1 MKNRKSLLQ
10 ADGKTWIAIAG
21 EVHNS
26 SSSNASYMEEIWKKA
41 KELGLNTLLLPVS
54 WELIE
59 PKEDQFT
66 FELVDKLVQQARDAK
81 MHIIF
86 LWFGTWKNAQSTY
99 APEWVKKDLQRFPR
113 AEMEPGKRKIIL
125 KNFYNM
131 PYTTLSYLGEETK
144 RADAKAFARLMR
156 HLREIDEKERTVL
169 AVQVENETGV
179 QGSAREH
186 SALVEQ
192 LFVKAPPQGLVD
204 YLKNHTE
211 EMDESLKNAWKN
223 QNARTERKTTS
234 GRETDGMEKSGK
246 EKGWREVF
254 GRAADEIFSAYHI
267 ASYVEY
273 VASAGK
279 AEYDLP
285 MAVNSWLTQGTE
297 PGVYPSGGPVA
308 KMMEVWNYAA
318 PSIDIYAP
326 DIYVHNFTDIC
337 EEYTKLGNPL
347 FIPETAT
354 HSQCAPRLVYAIGHH
369 HAVCFAPFG
378 FEDMG
383 KPFDSATAHLFGM
396 DVKDPLLS
404 IPQDVKEYRYCAA
417 TLGSMMELLLVNY
430 GTDNLQA
437 VIAEN
442 CKDGTGEMLFENYR
456 FRVKMECQGKEERK
470 GVCLILKAEEDTFY
484 MFANACQIEICSND
498 RSLEHCDILSY
509 EEGVFSDG
517 SWVAGRKLNGDEAA
531 SIAFEEYRLVKMK
544 IFLYGDESM
553 SFREALI

>member
-1 MKNRKSLLQ
+1 MKNRKLLLQ
-10 ADGKTWIAIAG
+10 ADGKPWIAIAG

-26 SSSNASYMEEIWKKA
+26 SSSDAGYMAEIWEKA
-41 KELGLNTLLLPVS
+41 EELGLNTLLLPVS

-59 PKEDQFT
+59 PEENQFR
-66 FELVDKLVQQARDAK
+66 FELVDKLVQQARDCK

-131 PYTTLSYLGEETK
+131 PYTTLSYLGEET
-144 RADAKAFARLMR
+144 RHADAKAFAALMR
-156 HLREIDEKERTVL
+156 HLKEIDGKEKTVL

-186 SALVEQ
+186 SALAEQ
-192 LFVKAPPQGLVD
+192 LFAAAPPQGLVD
-204 YLKNHTE
+204 YLENHTE
-211 EMDESLKNAWKN
+211 EMDESLINAWKK
-223 QNARTERKTTS
+223 QNAGIEEKTTS
-234 GRETDGMEKSGK
+234 GRETDSMERSGK

-254 GRAADEIFSAYHI
+254 GLAADEIFSAYQI

-285 MAVNSWLTQGTE
+285 LAVNSWLTQGTE

-308 KMMEVWNYAA
+308 KMMEVWKYAA

-326 DIYVHNFTDIC
+326 DIYVHNFTDVC

-354 HSQCAPRLVYAIGHH
+354 HSHCAPRLVYTIGHH
-369 HAVCFAPFG
+369 HAACFAPFG

-404 IPQDVKEYRYCAA
+404 RPQDVEEYRYCAKS
-417 TLGSMMELLLVNY
+417 LGSMMDLLLANY
-430 GTDNLQA
+430 GTKNLQA

-442 CKDGTGEMLFENYR
+442 CEDGTGEMIFGDYR
-456 FRVKMECQGKEERK
+456 FQIQMHLPAKEEWK
-470 GVCLILKAEEDTFY
+470 GVCLILREKEDTFY
-484 MFANACQIEICSND
+484 LLANACQVEIGSND
-498 RSLEHCDILSY
+498 RTREHCDILSY
-509 EEGVFSDG
+509 EEGSFSEE
-517 SWVAGRKLNGDEAA
+517 SWVTGRRLNGDEAA
-531 SIAFEEYRLVKMK
+531 SISFQKYQLVKMK
-544 IFLYGDESM
+544 LFLYGNQ
-553 SFREALI
+553 

>member
-1 MKNRKSLLQ
+1 MKNRKLLLQ
-10 ADGKTWIAIAG
+10 ADGKPWIAIAG

-26 SSSNASYMEEIWKKA
+26 SSSNATYMAGIWEKA

-54 WELIE
+54 WEQIE
-59 PKEDQFT
+59 PREDQFT
-66 FELVDKLVQQARDAK
+66 FGLVDELVQQARAYK

-125 KNFYNM
+125 NNFYNM

-144 RADAKAFARLMR
+144 YADAKTFAGLMR
-156 HLREIDEKERTVL
+156 HLREIDGKERTVL

-186 SALVEQ
+186 SALAEQ
-192 LFVKAPPQGLVD
+192 LFATAPPQGLVD
-204 YLKNHTE
+204 YLENHTE
-211 EMDESLKNAWKN
+211 EMDESLKNVWKN
-223 QNARTERKTTS
+223 QNAGAERKITPDS
-234 GRETDGMEKSGK
+234 KQDGREKSGK
-246 EKGWREVF
+246 EKGWKETF
-254 GRAADEIFSAYHI
+254 GLAADEIFSAYHI

-285 MAVNSWLTQGTE
+285 MVVNSWLTQGTE

-354 HSQCAPRLVYAIGHH
+354 HSHCAPRLVYAIGHH

-378 FEDMG
+378 IEDMG
-383 KPFDSATAHLFGM
+383 KPFNSATAHLFGM

-417 TLGSMMELLLVNY
+417 TLGSMMDLLSDNY

-442 CKDGTGEMLFENYR
+442 CKAGTGEMLFGNYR
-456 FRVKMECQGKEERK
+456 FCVRMAISGQAEQK
-470 GVCLILKAEEDTFY
+470 GVCLILRAEEDAFY

-498 RSLEHCDILSY
+498 KRWEHCDILSY
-509 EEGVFSDG
+509 EEGAFSEG
-517 SWVAGRKLNGDEAA
+517 SWVTGRKLNGDEAA
-531 SIAFEEYRLVKMK
+531 AIAFEEYRLVKIK
-544 IFLYGDESM
+544 LFLYGDE
-553 SFREALI
+553 

>member
-1 MKNRKSLLQ
+1 MKKQLLRQ
-10 ADGKTWIAIAG
+10 ADGSPWIAIAG
-21 EVHNS
+21 EAHNS
-26 SSSNASYMEEIWKKA
+26 SASDAVYMSGIWEKA
-41 KELGLNTLLLPVS
+41 EELGLNTLLLPVS

-59 PKEDQFT
+59 PEENRFEFT
-66 FELVDKLVQQARDAK
+66 LVDELIMQARNAG

-113 AEMEPGKRKIIL
+113 AELEQGKRKIIL

-144 RADAKAFARLMR
+144 HADAKAFARLMR
-156 HLREIDEKERTVL
+156 HLRVIDGKERTVL

-186 SALVEQ
+186 STLAEQ
-192 LFVKAPPQGLVD
+192 LFAKTPPQGLVD
-204 YLKNHTE
+204 YLENHTD
-211 EMDESLKNAWKN
+211 EMDESLKNVWQN
-223 QNARTERKTTS
+223 QNAGAERKITPDS
-234 GRETDGMEKSGK
+234 GQDGMEKCGK

-254 GRAADEIFSAYHI
+254 GLAADEIFSAYHI

-273 VASAGK
+273 VAAAGK

-308 KMMEVWNYAA
+308 KMMEVRNYAA

-354 HSQCAPRLVYAIGHH
+354 HSHCAPRLVYAIGHY

-383 KPFDSATAHLFGM
+383 KPFNSATAHLFGV

-404 IPQDVKEYRYCAA
+404 IPQDVKEYHYCAS
-417 TLGSMMELLLVNY
+417 TLGSMIDLFSDNY

-442 CKDGTGEMLFENYR
+442 CKDGTGEMLFEDYR
-456 FRVKMECQGKEERK
+456 FRVQMAVSGQGEQK

-498 RSLEHCDILSY
+498 KTREHCDILSY
-509 EEGVFSDG
+509 EEGAFSEG
-517 SWVAGRKLNGDEAA
+517 IWVAGRRLNGDEAA
-531 SIAFEEYRLVKMK
+531 AITFEEYRLVKIK
-544 IFLYGDESM
+544 LFLYGNE
-553 SFREALI
+553 